1 MNEAKTETL
10 IFKNN
15 GIVQVVDTGDLVEG
29 QFYDLVNLTSS
40 QAGALE
46 PRAGSRL
53 VGSGL
58 SGKINNIYKLR
69 LSNNDGLNPRY
80 FSVGTSLYRSFP
92 SSGFYTSFT
101 AIQGAFT
108 LSSDVRWG
116 CSQFNVGESGLGH
129 MYIAGGTENCRDS
142 GSYTQ
147 VRRWGLFPP
156 SFPVRAFRAYGE
168 AVPIAYGS
176 SGTNVVFDSC
186 STTALA
192 TTGGAGVYEVFPN
205 NGASTCAFITEGQLI
220 RVGSYYTIA
229 DVVKDSSFVCYLP
242 GSASSINI
250 YSSALT
256 ASSSGVGSIAFV
268 ASAADVSLTGT
279 ADTSYESD
287 DYITFSIY
295 VQAPA
300 SALGDFSLKLY
311 AGTGSVATGDYY
323 EYKDTP
329 KITNAGNAWYRYKV
343 LKSDF
348 IKVGSAGTGTSNW
361 SNIIGFSLDFTS
373 ATSGTDVSIKLG
385 GVAGIGGGGLNSSIS
400 GASPYRYVYTYRD
413 PVTGHES
420 NPSSEMGTAFW
431 ISAENRGVNLVLTG
445 FTNTAEYAGLAEKN
459 TIAIYRAG
467 GNFGDA
473 YYRLIGYSD
482 NPGDGATVIFQ
493 DNVPDENIVSARTA
507 EFDNYA
513 PVYSSLK
520 IPLSGK
526 LSASFSAG
534 DHTSSAITFTDLPSG
549 FSDYLSPGTEIIVG
563 TGGSAETCIVR
574 YPSGPGTAKVYL
586 QYDHAAGEQVSCEA
600 VAGSACKYV
609 CQAYDSLF
617 LAGDGNNPHI
627 LYKSKPGRP
636 ESFPVIVEATGVSN
650 QLVVGSPGN
659 PIMNITEINGEIIS
673 LNANNIYRVPVYN
686 NAMQAPN
693 ETPAQR
699 GVVSSF
705 AWAKGTNALFYVAY
719 DGVYAWQGGVAEKVS
734 KQIDWIF
741 RDRTLNGIAPISRT
755 NYDDIVCEYHQ
766 DILYMHYIGT
776 DSASY
781 TLQYDAQNDRWSR
794 NQMVNGSSQIV
805 SVTSMLVERDSGVF
819 LIGVSDGGSYKL
831 FRNVHYGNY
840 GQTDGSSTDD
850 GLGGYNIP
858 FSAITGF
865 YTFGDTS
872 VQKLFTDI
880 VLEYEY
886 FEHTGNSL
894 SIDVYYDGS
903 YTSAQTITVS
913 PVVGRQRSA
922 LSLNSGNGQE
932 AYSIAFKFSGS
943 FKASSLKLC
952 SMTFNFVPLTQIQ
965 RGKIT
970 DWSDLGHPYD
980 KKLQTFT
987 IEYDAKG
994 QSIALYLDTLTG
1006 LDGNTQNLAV
1016 NTFTITGGRG
1026 KKTFPITGTVICKMA
1041 RIRPSIPINAFLTF
1055 SYDFDKIL
1063 YPADTLYSTDYKDG
1077 GNPYEKYF
1085 EQIPMVVDT
1094 GGVNATVQIDVDGV
1108 TQSTSY
1114 IVNSTEGD
1122 RARVITLAP
1131 AIKGRRLKL
1140 LISPGSGGKFQVW
1153 DWDVITSPADKG
1165 PVFHTTDW
1173 DNLGTLYDKRLQAVT
1188 FEYEVTADTTMDMYM
1203 TRGVTGATQSI
1214 VGPYSFTLTAG
1225 GRKHVTFPIPES
1237 ISGYPPVCKMVRF
1250 QPSATNTVFKS
1261 WKYDFQ
1267 KLVYPPDIIY
1277 FTESKDGGTPYEK
1290 YFEQLVL
1297 EVDTGNVAATISL
1310 EVDGVVQS
1318 TTYSVNTTENT
1329 RSKVLTLTP
1338 AIKGRRIRLL
1348 IAPGSGGKFQLW
1360 NWDVVANKADKGPV
1374 FHTDDWDN
1382 LGHPYDKK
1390 LQTVTFEYEVT
1401 ALTTMR
1407 MYLLV
1412 GITGPYQQQIGPILF
1427 NLYPGSRKHETFPIP
1442 ETYGVGNTST
1452 ICKMVRFEPESTNV
1466 DFKSWKYNFTKSDYP
1481 PDNILFTDWD
1491 DLDYKCE
1498 KICRSVTID
1507 VDTGGVAATFY
1518 VQYSDQTG
1526 TIYNSP
1532 TYTINTTT
1540 NNRVRTFSFEPN
1552 IIGYKFRIVPTA
1564 GNLGKF
1570 QLFDRPSFE
1579 RTLEPCP
1586 MTYWDSQEVFSGM
1599 AGYRL
1604 FKQLW
1609 VQYKC
1614 TGTITVRVY
1623 RDNNQLLYSKQLPS
1637 HLYRDGERF
1646 YVPSFTDQGSYVAIN
1661 KSSRYRITID
1671 ADDVTKP
1678 FYLYRDE
1685 SRMEVLNQ
1693 SENQRAGYFQTTL
1706 FSQLPLPK

>member
-1 MNEAKTETL
+1 MNESKSETL
-10 IFKNN
+10 VFKNN

-40 QAGALE
+40 QAGSLE

-53 VGSGL
+53 VGSSL
-58 SGKINNIYKLR
+58 PGKINNIYKLR
-69 LSNNDGLNPRY
+69 ISSNDNLNPRY
-80 FSVGTSLYRSFP
+80 FSVGSSLYRSFP
-92 SSGFYTSFT
+92 SSGDYSTFT
-101 AIQGAFT
+101 AISGAFT
-108 LSSDVRWG
+108 LASERWG
-116 CSQFNVGESGLGH
+116 CSQFNIGESGLSH
-129 MYIAGGTENCRDS
+129 FYIAGGNENVRDN
-142 GSYTQ
+142 GSYSQ

-168 AVPIAYGS
+168 AVPIGYGS
-176 SGTNVVFDSC
+176 SGDVVVSDSC
-186 STTALA
+186 SSTALA
-192 TTGGAGVYEVFPN
+192 ISGTAGVYEVAPT
-205 NGASTCAFITEGQLI
+205 GGPSTCAYITEGQLVK
-220 RVGSYYTIA
+220 VGSYYTIA
-229 DVVKDSSFVCYLP
+229 DVVKDASFVCYLP
-242 GSASSINI
+242 APGSTIDI

-256 ASSSGVGSIAFV
+256 TSSSGSGSVSFV
-268 ASAADVSLTGT
+268 ANAADVSLTGNIN
-279 ADTSYESD
+279 DSYDSD
-287 DYITFSIY
+287 DYISFSIY
-295 VQAPA
+295 VEAPA
-300 SALGDFSLKLY
+300 SNLKDFSLKLY
-311 AGTGSVATGDYY
+311 AGSGTSATGDYY
-323 EYKDTP
+323 EFSDTP
-329 KITNAGNAWYRYKV
+329 ELVNSENAWYRYKV
-343 LKSDF
+343 KKTEF
-348 IKVGSAGTGTSNW
+348 TKVGSAGTGTSNW
-361 SNIIGFSLDFTS
+361 SNIIGFGLDFTS
-373 ATSGTDVSIKLG
+373 ISPASDVSIKLG
-385 GVAGIGGGGLNSSIS
+385 GIAGVGGGGLNSTIS

-420 NPSSEMGTAFW
+420 NPSSEMRTDHW
-431 ISAENRGVNLVLTG
+431 ISAENRGVNVILTG
-445 FTNTAEYAGLAEKN
+445 FTSTAEYAGLAEKN
-459 TIAIYRAG
+459 SIAIYRAG

-473 YYRLIGYSD
+473 NYRLVGYAD
-482 NPGDGATVIFQ
+482 NPGDAASKVFV
-493 DNVPDENIVSARTA
+493 DNVPDDNIVSARIV

-526 LSASFSAG
+526 LSGNFSAG
-534 DHTSSAITFTDLPSG
+534 DHTGSAITFTDLPTG
-549 FSDYLSPGTEIIVG
+549 FSDFLSPGTEIIVG

-574 YPSGPGTAKVYL
+574 YPSDPGTAKVYL
-586 QYDHAAGEQVSCEA
+586 QFDHEAGEQVSCEA
-600 VAGSACKYV
+600 IAGQACKYV

-617 LAGDGNNPHI
+617 LAGDPNNPHI
-627 LYKSKPGRP
+627 LYKSKPGKP

-673 LNANNIYRVPVYN
+673 LNANNIYRIPVYN

-705 AWAKGTNALFYVAY
+705 AWAKGSNALYYVAY

-734 KQIDWIF
+734 KQIDWVF
-741 RDRTLNGIAPISRT
+741 RDRTLNGIPPINKA

-766 DILYMHYIGT
+766 DILYVHYIGT
-776 DSASY
+776 DGSTY
-781 TLQYDAQNDRWSR
+781 VLQYDTQGDKWSR
-794 NQMVNGSSQIV
+794 HTIVNGSSIPV
-805 SVTSMLVERDSGVF
+805 SVSSMYVERDTGTFLMGV
-819 LIGVSDGGSYKL
+819 
-831 FRNVHYGNY
+831 
-840 GQTDGSSTDD
+840 TDGSTYNLLKNVAYGTVGQSDSFPTDD
-850 GLGGYNIP
+850 GVGGYPIR
-858 FSAITGF
+858 FSATTGF

-872 VQKLFTDI
+872 VQKLFTDFI
-880 VLEYEY
+880 IEYEL
-886 FEHTGNSL
+886 FDHVSNALTVD
-894 SIDVYYDGS
+894 IYYNGS
-903 YTSAQTITVS
+903 YTSAQTLAVAAVT
-913 PVVGRQRSA
+913 GRQRMA
-922 LSLNSGNGQE
+922 IPLNSGNGQE
-932 AYSIAFKFSGS
+932 AYSVAFKFSGTY
-943 FKASSLKLC
+943 KASSLKIC
-952 SMTFNFVPLTQIQ
+952 SMTFNYVPLTQIQ

-994 QSIALYLDTLTG
+994 QSIDLYLDTLSG
-1006 LDGNTQNLAV
+1006 LDGNTQSLAA
-1016 NTFTITGGRG
+1016 NTFTISGNRG

-1041 RIRPSIPINAFLTF
+1041 RIRPSVPANAFLTF
-1055 SYDFDKIL
+1055 SYDFDKIA
-1063 YPADTLYSTDYKDG
+1063 YPADSVYSTDYKDG

-1085 EQIPMVVDT
+1085 EQIPLIVDT
-1094 GGVNATVQIDVDGV
+1094 GGVSATIQLDIDGTTQATAYTV
-1108 TQSTSY
+1108 T
-1114 IVNSTEGD
+1114 STERD
-1122 RARVITLAP
+1122 RARVLTLAP

-1140 LISPGSGGKFQVW
+1140 LITPGTGGKFQLW

-1173 DNLGTLYDKRLQAVT
+1173 DNLGSLYDKRLQTVT

-1203 TRGVTGATQSI
+1203 TKGISGSTQTVI
-1214 VGPYSFTLTAG
+1214 GPYSFSLKAG
-1225 GRKHVTFPIPES
+1225 GRKHETFPIPES
-1237 ISGYPPVCKMVRF
+1237 VLGYTPVCKMVRF
-1250 QPSATNTVFKS
+1250 QPSATNVTFKS

-1267 KLVYPPDIIY
+1267 KIVYPPDTVF
-1277 FTESKDGGTPYEK
+1277 FTESKDGGSPYEK
-1290 YFEQLVL
+1290 YFEQLAL
-1297 EVDTGNVAATISL
+1297 EVDTGGIQATIQL
-1310 EVDGVVQS
+1310 EVDGIIKS
-1318 TTYSVNTTENT
+1318 PSYTLTTTENT
-1329 RSKVLTLTP
+1329 RSKVLTLSP

-1348 IAPGSGGKFQLW
+1348 ITPGSGGKFQLW
-1360 NWDVVANKADKGPV
+1360 NWDAVAAKADKGPV
-1374 FHTDDWDN
+1374 FHSDDWDN

-1401 ALTTMR
+1401 EITTMR

-1427 NLYPGSRKHETFPIP
+1427 TLFPGSRKHETFPIP
-1442 ETYGVGNTST
+1442 ETYGISNTST
-1452 ICKMVRFEPESTNV
+1452 ICKMVRFEPEATNV
-1466 DFKSWKYNFTKSDYP
+1466 DFKAWRYTFTKSDYP
-1481 PDNILFTDWD
+1481 PDNILFTEWD

-1498 KICRSVTID
+1498 KICRSVTMD

-1526 TIYNSP
+1526 TIYNTP

-1552 IIGYKFRIVPTA
+1552 IIGYKFRIIPTS

-1570 QLFDRPSFE
+1570 QLFDRPMFE

-1599 AGYRL
+1599 AGYRI

-1609 VQYKC
+1609 IQYRC
-1614 TGTITVRVY
+1614 AGTITVKIY
-1623 RDNNQLLYSKQLPS
+1623 RDNNQLLYSKTLPAQT
-1637 HLYRDGERF
+1637 YRDGQRF
-1646 YVPSFTDQGSYVAIN
+1646 YVPISSNQGSYVAIN
-1661 KSSRYRITID
+1661 KSSRYRITIESN
-1671 ADDVTKP
+1671 DDTKP